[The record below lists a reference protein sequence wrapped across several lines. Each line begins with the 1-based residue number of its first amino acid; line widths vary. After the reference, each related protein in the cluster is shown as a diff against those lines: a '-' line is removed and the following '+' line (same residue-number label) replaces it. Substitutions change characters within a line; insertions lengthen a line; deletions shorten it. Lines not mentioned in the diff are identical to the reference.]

1 MHLTLSVSVS
11 IRVSQISI
19 TPDAK
24 QCTLYL
30 AWRYLLRTLFLRP
43 LLETGPPRY
52 VAIRATQRSS
62 HLQGRGSTFDSFLK
76 YFRPWVMIRPPKSA
90 LQSSAL
96 PTELILL
103 WSLSTLFHTH
113 PFIQNCP
120 LNKLGPGKSKRY
132 IIAALSHT
140 APPHCHKYNRKT
152 VSLDK
157 SFHIQADLWSLFVQ
171 QDQWKQELL
180 LYHNQ
185 NNFLD
190 NTLIAPV
197 KLNRY
202 NNFSLSFCDKTII
215 RHWH

>member
-76 YFRPWVMIRPPKSA
+76 YFRPWVMIRPPKLNLRPPALQYSQVLYRLSLSCCGHSA
-90 LQSSAL
+90 LYSIHTLSYKIILWTNLVQASL
-96 PTELILL
+96 RGTLQLL
-103 WSLSTLFHTH
+103 WVTQPHHTVTN
-113 PFIQNCP
+113 IT
-120 LNKLGPGKSKRY
+120 GKQY
-132 IIAALSHT
+132 L
-140 APPHCHKYNRKT
+140 
-152 VSLDK
+152 
-157 SFHIQADLWSLFVQ
+157 
-171 QDQWKQELL
+171 
-180 LYHNQ
+180 
-185 NNFLD
+185 
-190 NTLIAPV
+190 
-197 KLNRY
+197 
-202 NNFSLSFCDKTII
+202 
-215 RHWH
+215 

>member
-1 MHLTLSVSVS
+1 MWVS
-11 IRVSQISI
+11 ITVSQIAI

-30 AWRYLLRTLFLRP
+30 AWRYLLRTLFLCP

-52 VAIRATQRSS
+52 VAIKATQRSS
-62 HLQGRGSTFDSFLK
+62 HLQGRGRTFDSFLK
-76 YFRPWVMIRPPKSA
+76 YFRPWVMVQPPKLNPA
-90 LQSSAL
+90 LQYSQVLYRLSLSCCGHSAPYSIHTL
-96 PTELILL
+96 SYKIVLWTNLVQASLRGTLQLL
-103 WSLSTLFHTH
+103 WVTQPHHTVTS
-113 PFIQNCP
+113 II
-120 LNKLGPGKSKRY
+120 GKH
-132 IIAALSHT
+132 A
-140 APPHCHKYNRKT
+140 

-202 NNFSLSFCDKTII
+202 NNFSLPFCDKTII

>member
-76 YFRPWVMIRPPKSA
+76 YFRPWVMVRPPKLNLRPPDLQYSQVLYRLSLSCCGHSA
-90 LQSSAL
+90 PYSIHTLSYKIVLWTNLVQAIL
-96 PTELILL
+96 RGTLHLL
-103 WSLSTLFHTH
+103 WVTQPYHTVT
-113 PFIQNCP
+113 N
-120 LNKLGPGKSKRY
+120 
-132 IIAALSHT
+132 
-140 APPHCHKYNRKT
+140 
-152 VSLDK
+152 
-157 SFHIQADLWSLFVQ
+157 
-171 QDQWKQELL
+171 
-180 LYHNQ
+180 
-185 NNFLD
+185 
-190 NTLIAPV
+190 
-197 KLNRY
+197 
-202 NNFSLSFCDKTII
+202 II
-215 RHWH
+215 RKKSL

>member
-76 YFRPWVMIRPPKSA
+76 YFRPWVMILQYSQVLYRLSLSCCGHSA
-90 LQSSAL
+90 LYSIHTLSYKIVLWTNLVQASL
-96 PTELILL
+96 RGTLQLL
-103 WSLSTLFHTH
+103 WVTQPHHTVTN
-113 PFIQNCP
+113 IT
-120 LNKLGPGKSKRY
+120 GKQY
-132 IIAALSHT
+132 L
-140 APPHCHKYNRKT
+140 
-152 VSLDK
+152 
-157 SFHIQADLWSLFVQ
+157 
-171 QDQWKQELL
+171 
-180 LYHNQ
+180 
-185 NNFLD
+185 
-190 NTLIAPV
+190 
-197 KLNRY
+197 
-202 NNFSLSFCDKTII
+202 
-215 RHWH
+215 